1 MTKKFLASRLFF
13 TVTNLLQILVKNP
26 ISLILVL
33 QNSVFSS
40 STISITDQYLAN
52 IEFTKYD
59 IKRITCQ
66 LDPNKAH
73 GQDMI
78 TIRMLKMFGN
88 AIIEPLFKKFKNCLK
103 SLKKA
108 ANKTSK
114 TITQSLFVQSVVR
127 FWNVSKTV
135 TC

>member
-1 MTKKFLASRLFF
+1 MTKKFLASLLFF
-13 TVTNLLQILVKNP
+13 TITNLLQILVKNP

-78 TIRMLKMFGN
+78 TIRMLKIFGN
-88 AIIEPLFKKFKNCLK
+88 AIIEPLFKKFKNCWK

>member
-13 TVTNLLQILVKNP
+13 TITNLLQILVKNP

-88 AIIEPLFKKFKNCLK
+88 AIIEPLFKNCLK

>member
-13 TVTNLLQILVKNP
+13 TITNLLQILVKNP

>member
-13 TVTNLLQILVKNP
+13 TITNLLQILVKNP

-114 TITQSLFVQSVVR
+114 TITKSLFVQSVVR